1 MQSSISSNDSLAVF
15 VEPSIDAPKEYY
27 YSAANVL
34 DSDKSSKNDYL
45 RDVTVD
51 KLFGENWLKKVE
63 LK

>member
-1 MQSSISSNDSLAVF
+1 MF